1 MTIAKTLIQFCLVF
15 AFALN
20 LTVAGAVEKPRIA
33 VLDFELKD
41 LTLAPGIPAEVSRT
55 ASIKPLLEQ
64 ELKKY
69 GYEIVDI
76 ASADQRQADA
86 GVGYLFDHH
95 DSAAN
100 LGRKYGADYI
110 IVGRLHKPSF
120 LFIYLMAHLVDVN
133 QAKLVGDYISE
144 VKGGEQ
150 KLTLKGVE
158 SLAVKINRTLGGS

>member
-1 MTIAKTLIQFCLVF
+1 MTIVKALIQFCLGF

-20 LTVAGAVEKPRIA
+20 LAVAEAAEKPRIA

-64 ELKKY
+64 ELKKS

-76 ASADQRQADA
+76 ASDDHRQADA

-120 LFIYLMAHLVDVN
+120 LFIYLMAHLVDVS

-144 VKGGEQ
+144 VKGGEK

-158 SLAVKINRTLGGS
+158 SLAVKINRTLGGL